1 MGEICRECG
10 RELVDEKEELHQW
23 EEFAHSI
30 TRLGP
35 GLDREWCEENGVPEP
50 KVWAIATTRE
60 LTADNPEYFAKCVE
74 KELVDWVKDRDVY
87 VWWPPTLHA
96 DWDSTTRAMVRWV
109 VRAKDHLVTYEPPS
123 GSILRYKPEGASLE
137 WWDGK
142 ESPPWSRGLK
152 SA

>member
-30 TRLGP
+30 TRLGS
-35 GLDREWCEENGVPEP
+35 GVDRVWCEENGVPEP
-50 KVWAIATTRE
+50 KVWAIAATRE
-60 LTADNPEYFAKCVE
+60 LTTDNPKHFAVCVE
-74 KELVDWVKDRDVY
+74 KELVDWVKGRDVY
-87 VWWPPTLHA
+87 VWWPPTLQL
-96 DWDSTTRAMVRWV
+96 DWDSTTRALVRWV
-109 VRAKDHLVTYEPPS
+109 VMDKDHPVTYEPPS
-123 GSILRYKPEGASLE
+123 GSILRYKPEGANLE